1 MKKPVV
7 RSPARSRK
15 PSPAPKPAAPPRKPA
30 APPRK
35 PAPVPPARAVKS
47 DGAPDAGVQA
57 LRAELEKVRKAVEAL
72 AVPASEPSAGLEQ
85 ATVELRRMLG
95 DMIEREM
102 EPVAAAVARL
112 RAEVAS
118 GATAGQ
124 IAERLDALMADLGAN
139 RFDARPMDELDPL
152 IHLVAGER
160 QRADLPDG
168 VVVESLRPG
177 FRTARGAVLAKAAV
191 IVNRRA

>member
-1 MKKPVV
+1 
-7 RSPARSRK
+7 
-15 PSPAPKPAAPPRKPA
+15 
-30 APPRK
+30 
-35 PAPVPPARAVKS
+35 VKS